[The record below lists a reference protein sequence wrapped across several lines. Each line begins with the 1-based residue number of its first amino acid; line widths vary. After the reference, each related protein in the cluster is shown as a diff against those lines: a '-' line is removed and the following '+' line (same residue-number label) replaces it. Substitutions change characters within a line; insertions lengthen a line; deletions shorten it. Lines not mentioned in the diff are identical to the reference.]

1 MGVWISVE
9 KIAMCVSEVE
19 TFQTF
24 LDPKVLIVEKLL
36 SKLLCFKLVNK
47 NKNKKERDRG
57 REEEKKKRTQLG
69 NLMVSGL
76 ESCLALS
83 SDS

>member
-1 MGVWISVE
+1 M
-9 KIAMCVSEVE
+9 SEVE

-36 SKLLCFKLVNK
+36 SMLLCFKLVNK

-57 REEEKKKRTQLG
+57 REEKKKRTQLG